1 MKHITTLKQ
10 ALSTG
15 LGLFLVTGL
24 TGCEDKPDK
33 CKKLTFASQEV
44 IDECTKEKDK
54 PQVGTGTSSH
64 SSGFFAPIFSST
76 HSGGSVSEGHSSFG
90 G

>member
-1 MKHITTLKQ
+1 MTKFKSLVV
-10 ALSTG
+10 LSILLQVVLCFG
-15 LGLFLVTGL
+15 
-24 TGCEDKPDK
+24 E
-33 CKKLTFASQEV
+33 
-44 IDECTKEKDK
+44 DK

>member
-1 MKHITTLKQ
+1 MKHITTLRQ

-44 IDECTKEKDK
+44 IDECTKDK
-54 PQVGTGTSSH
+54 SQSTNSGTSSH
-64 SSGFFAPIFSST
+64 SSGFFAPIFSS
-76 HSGGSVSEGHSSFG
+76 SGVTSGSFG